1 MQYEV
6 QLNASIDD
14 VLNVW
19 VRRWASHRDCKGYPS
34 LQSFMRESAKPI
46 IRYTISELDERTYV
60 RIDEA
65 VKVLHDR
72 NLEVYQVLMAKFLQR
87 QDKKEICTAM
97 AISPRTFDSKLSEGR
112 MFMEG
117 AVFGSR
123 IVGVKL

>member
-46 IRYTISELDERTYV
+46 IRYTISELDEGTYV

-72 NLEVYQVLMAKFLQR
+72 NLEVYQVLMAVFLQR
-87 QDKKEICTAM
+87 QDRQSICNAM
-97 AISPRTFDSKLSEGR
+97 MISKTTFHERLNAAKS
-112 MFMEG
+112 FMEG
-117 AVFGSR
+117 AMFGSHL
-123 IVGVKL
+123 ILVKF